1 MSNTRVDV
9 AAFITEQEFPPLQH
23 FINGAFVES
32 AGEEYSEVVNPAN
45 GQVIALVP
53 RGSTAD
59 VDDAVNAAHDAFRQW
74 GSVTPKEGS
83 EAMLA
88 IANVVEENADLL
100 ARLEAHN
107 AGKPLEVAGDDV
119 DGTVDIFRFSAGAA
133 RAFTEAGAG
142 DYVEDHTS
150 FILREPLG
158 VIGAIVPWNY
168 PLLMGAWK
176 IAPILAAGNTLVL
189 KPAEQT
195 PLSVLK
201 LAELI
206 AGVLPRGVF
215 NVVTGLGREVGEALS
230 HHEKIAMVAMTGS
243 VGSGRAVASA
253 ASGTLKRVHLEL
265 GGKATVV
272 VLKDAGSDAVAEGV
286 REAGFWNS
294 GQECGAGTRI
304 LVDKDVEAELV
315 EKLVAQIGTLT
326 VGDPAEGE
334 HIEQCPLVSEQ
345 HFERAKGFLERA
357 QNEGAVAALGGSAAD
372 REGFFIQPTVLT
384 NVLPGTEAAQ
394 EEIFSPVITVETFET
409 EEEAIE
415 RANDTPYGLSAS
427 VWTTDAARSID
438 VPRKI
443 DAGTVWV
450 NSHLVLANEVQWAD
464 SRAPATAATYRST
477 RYRTTPARSTSKS
490 TTVDSGEHYR
500 PWEKGRALS
509 TA

>member
-9 AAFITEQEFPPLQH
+9 APLIAEQEFPPLQH

-32 AGEEYSEVVNPAN
+32 AGEEFSEVVNPAN

-74 GSVTPKEGS
+74 GSVTQKERS

-88 IANVVEENADLL
+88 VANVVEENADLL

-107 AGKPLEVAGDDV
+107 AGKPLEVARDDV

-133 RAFTEAGAG
+133 RAFTEASAG
-142 DYVEDHTS
+142 DYVEDRTS

-206 AGVLPRGVF
+206 AGALPRGVF

-230 HHEKIAMVAMTGS
+230 HHEKIAMVAMTWQRRQWPRGCFRS
-243 VGSGRAVASA
+243 FRHPQA
-253 ASGTLKRVHLEL
+253 R
-265 GGKATVV
+265 
-272 VLKDAGSDAVAEGV
+272 
-286 REAGFWNS
+286 
-294 GQECGAGTRI
+294 
-304 LVDKDVEAELV
+304 
-315 EKLVAQIGTLT
+315 
-326 VGDPAEGE
+326 
-334 HIEQCPLVSEQ
+334 
-345 HFERAKGFLERA
+345 
-357 QNEGAVAALGGSAAD
+357 ALGTW
-372 REGFFIQPTVLT
+372 R
-384 NVLPGTEAAQ
+384 
-394 EEIFSPVITVETFET
+394 
-409 EEEAIE
+409 
-415 RANDTPYGLSAS
+415 
-427 VWTTDAARSID
+427 
-438 VPRKI
+438 
-443 DAGTVWV
+443 
-450 NSHLVLANEVQWAD
+450 
-464 SRAPATAATYRST
+464 
-477 RYRTTPARSTSKS
+477 
-490 TTVDSGEHYR
+490 
-500 PWEKGRALS
+500 
-509 TA
+509 

>member
-1 MSNTRVDV
+1 MSVTRVD
-9 AAFITEQEFPPLQH
+9 AAPLITADEFPPLKH
-23 FINGAFVES
+23 FIGGVFVAPAGDAF
-32 AGEEYSEVVNPAN
+32 SEVVNPAT
-45 GQVIALVP
+45 GEAIAQVP
-53 RGSTAD
+53 RGTVEEVNIA
-59 VDDAVNAAHDAFRQW
+59 VDAAYEASAQW
-74 GSVTPKEGS
+74 GTTTPKERA
-83 EAMLA
+83 EAMLE
-88 IANVVEENADLL
+88 IAQVVEENADLL

-107 AGKPLEVAGDDV
+107 AGKPLEVARDDV

-133 RAFTEAGAG
+133 RAFSEAGAG
-142 DYVEDHTS
+142 DFVEDHTS

-206 AGVLPRGVF
+206 ADVLPSGVF

-230 HHEKIAMVAMTGS
+230 RHEKIAMVAMTGS
-243 VGSGRAVASA
+243 VGSGQAVAEA

-265 GGKATVV
+265 GGKAPVV
-272 VLKDAGSDAVAEGV
+272 VFKDADLDAVAEGV
-286 REAGFWNS
+286 RNAGFWNS

-304 LVDKDVEAELV
+304 LVDAEVETQLV
-315 EKLVAQIGTLT
+315 EKLVEQISTLKL
-326 VGDPAEGE
+326 GDPSEGE
-334 HIEQCPLVSEQ
+334 HIEQGPLVSKQ
-345 HFERAKGFLERA
+345 HFERVQGFLEGA
-357 QNEGAVAALGGSAAD
+357 QQEGAVAVLGGKAAD
-372 REGFFIQPTVLT
+372 REGFFIEPTVLT

-394 EEIFSPVITVETFET
+394 EEIFGPVITVETFES
-409 EEEAIE
+409 EDEAIT
-415 RANDTPYGLSAS
+415 RANETPYGLSAS

-450 NSHLVLANEVQWAD
+450 NSHLVLANEVPWGGFKGSGYGRDLSLYALQD
-464 SRAPATAATYRST
+464 YSRTKHIQINH
-477 RYRTTPARSTSKS
+477 AR
-490 TTVDSGEHYR
+490 
-500 PWEKGRALS
+500 
-509 TA
+509 

>member
-1 MSNTRVDV
+1 MSSTRVDV
-9 AAFITEQEFPPLQH
+9 APLVAEQEFPPVKH
-23 FINGAFVES
+23 FINGEFVES
-32 AGEEYSEVVNPAN
+32 AGDSFSEVVNPAN
-45 GQVIALVP
+45 GEVIARVP
-53 RGSTAD
+53 RGSVAD
-59 VDDAVNAAHDAFRQW
+59 VDVAVDAAHEAFATW
-74 GSVTPKEGS
+74 GAVTPKERS

-88 IANVVEENADLL
+88 IAQIVEENADLL

-107 AGKPLEVAGDDV
+107 AGKPLEVARDDV

-133 RAFTEAGAG
+133 RSFTEAGAG
-142 DYVEDHTS
+142 DFVEDHTS
-150 FILREPLG
+150 FIVREPLG

-168 PLLMGAWK
+168 PLLMGVWK

-253 ASGTLKRVHLEL
+253 ASDSLKRVHLEL
-265 GGKATVV
+265 GGKAPVV
-272 VLKDAGSDAVAEGV
+272 VFKDADLDAVAEGI

-304 LVDKDVEAELV
+304 LVDEEVETELV
-315 EKLVAQIGTLT
+315 EKLVAQIETLR
-326 VGDPAEGE
+326 VGDPSEGD
-334 HIEQCPLVSEQ
+334 HIEQGPLVSKQ
-345 HFERAKGFLERA
+345 HFERVQGFLERA
-357 QNEGAVAALGGSAAD
+357 QQEDAVAVLGGKAAD
-372 REGFFIQPTVLT
+372 REGFFIEPTVLT

-394 EEIFSPVITVETFET
+394 EEIFGPVITVETFES
-409 EEEAIE
+409 EGEAIR
-415 RANDTPYGLSAS
+415 RANETPYGLSAS

-450 NSHLVLANEVQWAD
+450 NSHLVLANEVPWGGFKGSGYGRDLSIYALQD
-464 SRAPATAATYRST
+464 YSRT
-477 RYRTTPARSTSKS
+477 K
-490 TTVDSGEHYR
+490 HIQINH
-500 PWEKGRALS
+500 GR
-509 TA
+509 